1 MYMNDWRLIEN
12 RKGRTIEQRVQARKH
27 ITKKSYSENQHFIR
41 DIPANANILAFD
53 KSFQLM
59 WLEFRMKMRQERS
72 ILRTSKYVRVFHI

>member
-41 DIPANANILAFD
+41 DIPANKKRFGIRRLI
-53 KSFQLM
+53 QLM
-59 WLEFRMKMRQERS
+59 WL
-72 ILRTSKYVRVFHI
+72 RV